1 MREGNTP
8 SPLRGSP
15 YDSRRGTRYS
25 TELQN
30 QILTRDSRGI
40 TEEQMKE
47 YRDSFNHFD
56 RDNSKRLDRTEF
68 RACLISLGYDMPQ
81 IPKVPSPTGALAGS
95 LFA

>member
-1 MREGNTP
+1 VGRF
-8 SPLRGSP
+8 
-15 YDSRRGTRYS
+15 S

-56 RDNSKRLDRTEF
+56 KDGSKKLDHVEF

-81 IPKVPSPTGALAGS
+81 IPVVRRCC
-95 LFA
+95 